1 MGVFY
6 KYGYTEITTFRD
18 PWFTVT
24 ILITEEKY
32 WYLSV
37 ILMKYASSIPFS
49 NNIGYRIEYLS
60 RWWTE
65 TREKKSS
72 VEMTFHSSTRMIL
85 STSKLTY
92 LSVDAH
98 FNYYEK
104 AIFPLVILIFQT
116 RKGQVVSRLC
126 LHDIDPDRSIFENP
140 K

>member
-1 MGVFY
+1 
-6 KYGYTEITTFRD
+6 
-18 PWFTVT
+18 
-24 ILITEEKY
+24 
-32 WYLSV
+32 
-37 ILMKYASSIPFS
+37 MKYASSIPFS

-60 RWWTE
+60 LSGRWWTE

-98 FNYYEK
+98 FSYYEK

-140 K
+140 R